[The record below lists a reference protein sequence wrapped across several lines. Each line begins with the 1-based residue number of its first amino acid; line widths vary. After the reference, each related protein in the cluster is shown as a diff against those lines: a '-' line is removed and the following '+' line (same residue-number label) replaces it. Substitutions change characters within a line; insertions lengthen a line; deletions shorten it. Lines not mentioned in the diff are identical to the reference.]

1 MLDGLLPGLRW
12 IVGGGLSSI
21 VDKLSNHE
29 GPLFKMSGIHGDE
42 VHSSRRPALAP
53 FVVTVGGLPLSLEP
67 TYFYSIHMD
76 KYKNSSGPRG
86 AVDQALETS
95 PSGRDGVVQAK
106 TCTFPAVD
114 SQCERRIGSVVDS
127 CFDTLMIINV
137 YASMSYRAIH
147 SVLKPFGTVLRI
159 RLKYDGDCLSNRY
172 HVTFTSDVAARA
184 AIEAINFL
192 RLGGNNLTAEVK
204 QCS

>member
-1 MLDGLLPGLRW
+1 MG
-12 IVGGGLSSI
+12 
-21 VDKLSNHE
+21 
-29 GPLFKMSGIHGDE
+29 
-42 VHSSRRPALAP
+42 
-53 FVVTVGGLPLSLEP
+53 
-67 TYFYSIHMD
+67 
-76 KYKNSSGPRG
+76 KYKKSSGPRG

-159 RLKYDGDCLSNRY
+159 RLKYDGDYLSNQCY
-172 HVTFTSDVAARA
+172 VTFTSDVAAKA
-184 AIEAINFL
+184 ALQAINFL
-192 RLGGNNLTAEVK
+192 HLGDINLIGKVI
-204 QCS
+204 